1 MSQRPNEKSPECAD
15 FMVYMA
21 LSTVKDYLRLALSA
35 RDMNITHNCE
45 MSLGFVKD
53 ALEMVEKLEM
63 CFHGR

>member
-1 MSQRPNEKSPECAD
+1 MSQRPNEKSPGCAD

-21 LSTVKDYLRLALSA
+21 LSTVKDYLGLALSA
-35 RDMNITHNCE
+35 KDVTHRCE
-45 MSLGFVKD
+45 MSLGFVED